1 MEVGCRIRSKTIYR
15 RRRLPVWWAEAKH
28 RPVNHSSPAVD
39 QGNER
44 TRSPLPMPIIYLS
57 LLYLDAFVEALEA
70 GFRPR
75 AVARPKRE
83 GQKPTVI
90 ILE

>member
-1 MEVGCRIRSKTIYR
+1 
-15 RRRLPVWWAEAKH
+15 
-28 RPVNHSSPAVD
+28 
-39 QGNER
+39 
-44 TRSPLPMPIIYLS
+44 MPIIYLS

-70 GFRPR
+70 SFRPR